1 MFTWMLEEIHFLTLL
16 ALPTS
21 IMCLTE
27 GFQLKLSNIYIGRVS
42 GEDVSTELSALFIG
56 QMVTTCTAYSISEGL
71 SVYVSILCSQTHGAN
86 QHRLVVLHYYRILML
101 LILLCFPL
109 FSLYV
114 SVRPIVYFITQNWE
128 LSVSAGSY
136 TSIYCFG
143 FPAYAYYKISVCFLQ
158 SQNTVWI
165 PLAYLLI
172 GNIFNGILQYIFIF
186 NYDLGLAGSAAAYV
200 ISNYIIA
207 LLIFLHLRLFP
218 QILSHAEFSIDLIS
232 EWYHTAKYAIPAIMQ
247 VAVGS
252 VVWYIFPLIVLL
264 LISHDMNQLAIYSIM
279 YSVWFLFSLFTMGY
293 ARALTIR
300 VGQLLGANTIT
311 KAKRSALFGMVFVGT
326 IISFLSVMAMLFH
339 RPLSLLFTT
348 DDSFIQ
354 ELYLNLLLLPIV
366 ILSDIVVLGQ
376 GVMNACGM
384 QQIYVVMKFFF
395 LVVIGFI
402 AQVLFVRYFA
412 RKALAMYSIQ
422 GVLRF
427 SCFIIVIILLFSRD
441 WNKFT
446 LKNNN
451 NTQLTDGSVE
461 LLHAEKSA
469 FHLSP
474 QGSHFSKLKSIFNTK
489 LFIITRYVI
498 CLVLGVSVWV
508 AVMLKIR

>member
-1 MFTWMLEEIHFLTLL
+1 
-16 ALPTS
+16 
-21 IMCLTE
+21 
-27 GFQLKLSNIYIGRVS
+27 
-42 GEDVSTELSALFIG
+42 
-56 QMVTTCTAYSISEGL
+56 
-71 SVYVSILCSQTHGAN
+71 
-86 QHRLVVLHYYRILML
+86 ML

-109 FSLYV
+109 FSLCV

-158 SQNTVWI
+158 SQNTIWI
-165 PLAYLLI
+165 PLMYLLI

-186 NYDLGLAGSAAAYV
+186 DYDLGLAGSAAAYV

-207 LLIFLHLRLFP
+207 LLLFLHLRLFP
-218 QILSHAEFSIDLIS
+218 QFLSHAEFSIDLIN
-232 EWYHTAKYAIPAIMQ
+232 EWYHTAKYAIPATIQ
-247 VAVGS
+247 IVLGTTIS
-252 VVWYIFPLIVLL
+252 CIFPIIVLL
-264 LISHDMNQLAIYSIM
+264 LISHDKNQLAIYSIM
-279 YSVWFLFSLFTMGY
+279 YSVWFIFSLFTMGY

-311 KAKRSALFGMVFVGT
+311 KAKRSAIFGMAFGET
-326 IISFLSVMAMLFH
+326 IIIFLSVMAMLLH
-339 RPLSLLFTT
+339 RPLSVLFTT

-354 ELYLNLLLLPIV
+354 ELYLNLLLLPII
-366 ILSDIVVLGQ
+366 ILSDIVILGQ

-384 QQIYVVMKFFF
+384 QQIYAGVEF
-395 LVVIGFI
+395 LFLFVTGFI
-402 AQVLFVRYFA
+402 AQVVFVRYFA
-412 RKALAMYSIQ
+412 RKALAMYWIQ
-422 GVLRF
+422 GVLRV
-427 SCFIIVIILLFSRD
+427 SCFIAAMILLFSRD

-446 LKNNN
+446 LKKNN

-461 LLHAEKSA
+461 LLQKEKSA
-469 FHLSP
+469 FHLSS
-474 QGSHFSKLKSIFNTK
+474 QGSYFSKLKSIFKTK

-498 CLVLGVSVWV
+498 CLILGVFLLV